1 MVILGASQNS
11 RHASA
16 LNHCSLDEVSA
27 GGTACESPG
36 RSPGCARTYNPS
48 PGGTTQFRWFRRLK
62 NAVTF
67 ERRSPKLPLPQ
78 TLAYQGN
85 QRSSRDVLL
94 SGNGAAQNGRDSQ
107 RRKGQL
113 WFYEISDNAAGPLFL
128 IRAGLSSVVD
138 SKGSEKVRGSTVAGV
153 LVEPGMIH
161 RMRCLRV
168 LVQRSRLWF
177 ILIAVLLDVALAAAQ
192 VEFVDP
198 SIGGQGFLLEPTR
211 PTVSL
216 PNSMVRVYP
225 VRKDQ
230 LDDRIHSFPLTIV
243 SHRLGELF
251 WLMPSDGVPDAW
263 DRPVAYDEETE
274 TLYYYS
280 ARFEG
285 SLIRSEF
292 TPAAHSGYFRFT
304 FPSGRRVVLLA
315 NRQGGELRGSFDN
328 SVSGSENIVGQG
340 RLSPGTMHAFVYG
353 EFNAPVTI
361 DARDINHGTL
371 LIVSAPTAQQALE
384 FRYGI
389 SFISVE
395 QAKKNLQNEIPDW
408 NFETVKRRAR
418 DRWSEVLGQI
428 QVEGG
433 TADQK
438 SVFYTALYRSYERM
452 VNISEEGRYYS
463 AFDHQVHQD
472 SRPFYVDNWL
482 WDTYRALEPLQ
493 TLLNPEIEAD
503 KLQSFVRMY
512 QQSGWMP
519 TFAVLWGNH
528 ECMTGNPVAPW
539 VADAWAKGIRNF
551 DLATAYAGIK
561 KNSVD
566 GTWLP
571 WRRGPKTSLDDFL
584 ADHGYM
590 PALHPGEKETVAEV
604 HPSERRQ
611 AISVTEAQSYDDW
624 ATAQLA
630 RALGKHSDYQ
640 LFLKRSANYKNVFR
654 QDRGH
659 VWPKD
664 AEGNWIE
671 PFDPGWSGGQGGRD
685 YTTENNG
692 YTYDWDVQHDL
703 QGLFEL
709 MGGRAKAEAKLD
721 QLFREPLGR
730 SKYEFWAK
738 LPDASGLVG
747 QFSIGNE
754 PSLHIPYIYN
764 YLGAPWKTQKRIRML
779 LDTWFTDTSLGMPGD
794 EDGGGMSSFV
804 VFSMMGFY
812 PVTPGVPIYDLA
824 SPVFDRI
831 TIHLHNGKT
840 FSIICLNNSKDNKY
854 IQSIRL
860 NGKPLHQVWVRHADI
875 IKGGILQLQMG
886 DVPNTNLGSDPAD
899 LPPSAI
905 SINPADFTRT
915 SD

>member
-1 MVILGASQNS
+1 MSWL
-11 RHASA
+11 R
-16 LNHCSLDEVSA
+16 
-27 GGTACESPG
+27 
-36 RSPGCARTYNPS
+36 
-48 PGGTTQFRWFRRLK
+48 
-62 NAVTF
+62 
-67 ERRSPKLPLPQ
+67 
-78 TLAYQGN
+78 
-85 QRSSRDVLL
+85 LL
-94 SGNGAAQNGRDSQ
+94 SKA
-107 RRKGQL
+107 
-113 WFYEISDNAAGPLFL
+113 
-128 IRAGLSSVVD
+128 
-138 SKGSEKVRGSTVAGV
+138 
-153 LVEPGMIH
+153 
-161 RMRCLRV
+161 
-168 LVQRSRLWF
+168 SRLWWV
-177 ILIAVLLDVALAAAQ
+177 LIAALLIVEAASAQ

-230 LDDRIHSFPLTIV
+230 LDDRVHSFPLTII
-243 SHRLGELF
+243 SHRMGELF
-251 WLMPSDGVPDAW
+251 WLMPSDGVPEPW
-263 DRPVAYDEETE
+263 DRPMAYDQEVETP
-274 TLYYYS
+274 YYYS
-280 ARFEG
+280 VRFER
-285 SLIRSEF
+285 SLIQSEF
-292 TPAAHSGYFRFT
+292 TPSAHCGYFRFA
-304 FPSGRRVVLLA
+304 FPSGKAVVLLA
-315 NRQGGELRGSFDN
+315 NRQGGELSRGLDN
-328 SVSGSENIVGQG
+328 SFSGNENIVGLG
-340 RLSPGTMHAFVYG
+340 KMSPGTMHAFVYG
-353 EFNAPVTI
+353 QFSAPVKIET
-361 DARDINHGTL
+361 RDIKNGKL
-371 LIVSAPTAQQALE
+371 LIVSAPGGQKVLG

-395 QAKKNLQNEIPDW
+395 QAKKNLQDEIPDW
-408 NFETVKRRAR
+408 NFENVKRRAR

-433 TADQK
+433 TPEQRR
-438 SVFYTALYRSYERM
+438 VFYTALYRSYERM
-452 VNISEEGRYYS
+452 VNITEDGRYYS

-493 TLLNPEIEAD
+493 TLLNPEMEAD

-519 TFAVLWGNH
+519 TFAELWGNH

-539 VADAWAKGIRNF
+539 LADAWAKGIRNF
-551 DLATAYAGIK
+551 DIATAYAGIK
-561 KNSVD
+561 KNSVQ

-584 ADHGYM
+584 AEHGYM

-604 HPSERRQ
+604 HPFERRQ

-624 ATAQLA
+624 STAQLA
-630 RALGKHSDYQ
+630 RALGNDADYRF
-640 LFLKRSANYKNVFR
+640 FLKRAANYKNLFR
-654 QDRGH
+654 QDKGH

-664 AEGNWIE
+664 ADGNWIE

-703 QGLFEL
+703 EGLFEL
-709 MGGRAKAEAKLD
+709 MGGRTKAEAKLD

-738 LPDASGLVG
+738 FPDASGLVG
-747 QFSIGNE
+747 QFSMGNE

-764 YLGAPWKTQKRIRML
+764 YLGEPWKTQQRVRML

-794 EDGGGMSSFV
+794 EDGGGMSSFI

-812 PVTPGVPIYDLA
+812 PVTPGLPIYDLA
-824 SPVFDRI
+824 SPVFDRV
-831 TIHLHNGKT
+831 TVRLHNGKT
-840 FSIICLNNSKDNKY
+840 FHIVCLNNSKDNKY
-854 IQSIRL
+854 IQTIRL
-860 NGKPLHQVWVRHADI
+860 NGKPRNQVWLRHADI
-875 IKGGILQLQMG
+875 VGGGTLELQMG
-886 DVPNTNLGSDPAD
+886 TVPNTKLGTASTDF
-899 LPPSAI
+899 PPSAI
-905 SINPADFTRT
+905 SINPNDFSGI

>member
-1 MVILGASQNS
+1 M
-11 RHASA
+11 H
-16 LNHCSLDEVSA
+16 
-27 GGTACESPG
+27 
-36 RSPGCARTYNPS
+36 RT
-48 PGGTTQFRWFRRLK
+48 GWLQ
-62 NAVTF
+62 
-67 ERRSPKLPLPQ
+67 
-78 TLAYQGN
+78 
-85 QRSSRDVLL
+85 
-94 SGNGAAQNGRDSQ
+94 
-107 RRKGQL
+107 
-113 WFYEISDNAAGPLFL
+113 
-128 IRAGLSSVVD
+128 
-138 SKGSEKVRGSTVAGV
+138 
-153 LVEPGMIH
+153 M
-161 RMRCLRV
+161 
-168 LVQRSRLWF
+168 LVQTSRFWLVF
-177 ILIAVLLDVALAAAQ
+177 MAALLNVATASAQ

-230 LDDRIHSFPLTIV
+230 LDDQIHSFPLTII
-243 SHRLGELF
+243 SHRMGELF

-263 DRPVAYDEETE
+263 DRPIAYDQETE
-274 TLYYYS
+274 TPYYYS
-280 ARFEG
+280 ARFQS

-292 TPAAHSGYFRFT
+292 APAARCGYFRFSFT
-304 FPSGRRVVLLA
+304 SGKAVVLLA
-315 NRQGGELRGSFDN
+315 NRQGGELSGGPDN

-340 RLSPGTMHAFVYG
+340 RMSPGTMHAFVYG
-353 EFNAPVTI
+353 EFSAPVKMQT
-361 DARDINHGTL
+361 RDIKNGKL
-371 LIVSAPTAQQALE
+371 LIVSPPDGATALE

-389 SFISVE
+389 SFLSVE
-395 QAKKNLQNEIPDW
+395 QAKKNLQEEIPDW
-408 NFETVKRRAR
+408 NFESIKRRAR
-418 DRWSEVLGQI
+418 DRWNEALGQV

-433 TADQK
+433 TPEQK
-438 SVFYTALYRSYERM
+438 RVFYTALYRSYERM
-452 VNISEEGRYYS
+452 VNITEDGRYYS
-463 AFDHQVHQD
+463 AFDHQVHLD

-493 TLLNPEIEAD
+493 TLLNPEMEAD

-519 TFAVLWGNH
+519 TFAELWGNH

-539 VADAWAKGIRNF
+539 MADAWMKGIRNF
-551 DLATAYAGIK
+551 DVATAYAGIK
-561 KNSVD
+561 KNSVE

-584 ADHGYM
+584 AQHGYM
-590 PALHPGEKETVAEV
+590 PALHPGEKETIAEV
-604 HPSERRQ
+604 HPFERRQ

-624 ATAQLA
+624 STAQLA
-630 RALGKHSDYQ
+630 RALGNNTDYQ
-640 LFLKRSANYKNVFR
+640 FFLKGAANYKNLFR
-654 QDRGH
+654 QDKGH

-709 MGGRAKAEAKLD
+709 MGGRAKAEARLD

-738 LPDASGLVG
+738 FPDASGLVG
-747 QFSIGNE
+747 QFSMGNE

-764 YLGAPWKTQKRIRML
+764 YLGAPWKTQERVRML
-779 LDTWFTDTSLGMPGD
+779 LDTWFTDATLGMPGD

-831 TIHLHNGKT
+831 KIRLHNGKS
-840 FSIICLNNSKDNKY
+840 FRIVCLDNSKDNKY
-854 IQSIRL
+854 IEAIRL
-860 NGKPLHQVWVRHADI
+860 NGKPLNEVWLRHADI
-875 IKGGILQLQMG
+875 VSGGTLELQMG
-886 DVPNTNLGSDPAD
+886 NVPNTHLGVDPTE

-905 SINPADFTRT
+905 SINPADFAGT
-915 SD
+915 SDR